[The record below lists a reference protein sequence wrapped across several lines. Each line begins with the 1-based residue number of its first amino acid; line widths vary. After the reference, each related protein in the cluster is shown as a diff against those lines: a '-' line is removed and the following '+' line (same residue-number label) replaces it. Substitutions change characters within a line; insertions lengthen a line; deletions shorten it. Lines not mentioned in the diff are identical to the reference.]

1 MSHQP
6 TEVAPFAPSAIA
18 GEAGKDLRVRQYELL
33 LDTTAQM
40 LATPKLD
47 ERLSLAL
54 EALTTGLGYAQAA
67 IALLDERKACLTI
80 RAAFG
85 FARDDEVTRVEIP
98 LDSGAP
104 CIKAFH
110 EGRPVWLSL

>member
-6 TEVAPFAPSAIA
+6 TEVQPIAPLALG
-18 GEAGKDLRVRQYELL
+18 GEAGDGARVRQYELL
-33 LDTTAQM
+33 LDTTAQI

-67 IALLDERKACLTI
+67 IALLDERKACLTM

-85 FARDDEVTRVEIP
+85 FAQDEDVLRIKIP

-110 EGRPVWLSL
+110 EGHPVWLS